1 MPRAA
6 CRPLAFTP
14 TLLAVVLALA
24 ACRGAPAAAPAAA
37 PPAAGA
43 TGLAGIEALIGA
55 ASCRRQ
61 EDCRVIGIG
70 ARACGGPEAY
80 RAWSIVD
87 SDERQLTKFVQQ
99 DAAARRA
106 ELERQ
111 GMRSTCAL
119 PPQPRV
125 SCQIAAGAALGHCV
139 LQIGRQAD

>member
-1 MPRAA
+1 M
-6 CRPLAFTP
+6 AFTP

-24 ACRGAPAAAPAAA
+24 ACRGAPAAAPTTAPAAA

-80 RAWSIVD
+80 RAWSIID
-87 SDERQLTKFVQQ
+87 SDERQLTEFVQQ

-106 ELERQ
+106 ELERL

-119 PPQPRV
+119 PPRPRV
-125 SCQIAAGAALGHCV
+125 SCEIAAGAALGHCV